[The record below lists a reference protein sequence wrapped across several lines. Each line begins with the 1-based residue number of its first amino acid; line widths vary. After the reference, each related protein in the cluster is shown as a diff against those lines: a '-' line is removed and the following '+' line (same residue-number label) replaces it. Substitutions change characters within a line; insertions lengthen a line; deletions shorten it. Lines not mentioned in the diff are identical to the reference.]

1 MKSSTLFY
9 HGEVDVSVFHGQ
21 RKLRTMHL
29 HNSGSNLFFDTI
41 LHVICGQTSPNN
53 IPKYL
58 DIIVDD
64 GKGTENSVKSCLIFK
79 RQLAA
84 SRVQTLDDGKEKI
97 PCAYFSAVIP
107 FSQFLQTNAN
117 PTYIGLYSK
126 ADSEISAWLSKIDV
140 VAGSPLAKEIKKYT
154 THEPG
159 YEQYNLLVEWR
170 MYISNPISQTESKG
184 V

>member
-1 MKSSTLFY
+1 MKSNTLFY
-9 HGEVDVSVFHGQ
+9 HGEVDVSVCLGQ
-21 RKLRTMHL
+21 RKLRTVHL
-29 HNSGSNLFFDTI
+29 HNSGSTLFFDTI

-53 IPKYL
+53 IPKYM

-64 GKGTENSVKSCLIFK
+64 GKGTENSLKSCLIYR

-84 SRVQTLDDGKEKI
+84 RRVQELTLKQNGVETTV

-107 FSQFLQTNAN
+107 FSQFLGTDAK

-126 ADSEISAWLSKIDV
+126 PESPISEWLSKIDI
-140 VAGSPLAKEIKKYT
+140 VADSTLYQEIEKYT
-154 THEPG
+154 THQTG

-170 MYISNPISQTESKG
+170 MYISNPTSQT
-184 V
+184 

>member
-9 HGEVDVSVFHGQ
+9 HGEVDVSVCHGQ

-64 GKGTENSVKSCLIFK
+64 GEGTENSVKSCLIFK

-84 SRVQTLDDGKEKI
+84 SRVQKLDEAI

-107 FSQFLQTNAN
+107 FSQFLQTDAN

-126 ADSEISAWLSKIDV
+126 SDSGISDWLSKIDV
-140 VAGSPLAKEIKKYT
+140 VAGSPLDKEIEKYT
-154 THEPG
+154 THQPG

-170 MYISNPISQTESKG
+170 MYISNPTSQAESKG